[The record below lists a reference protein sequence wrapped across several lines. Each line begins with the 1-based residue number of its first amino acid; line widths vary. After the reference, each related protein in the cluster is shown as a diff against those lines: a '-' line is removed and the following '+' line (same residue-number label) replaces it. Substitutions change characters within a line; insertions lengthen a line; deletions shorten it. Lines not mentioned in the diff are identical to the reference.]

1 MIIIHSAAT
10 PRPATAPC
18 PAGRAGFPV
27 RRRRGIVRW
36 CQGIGRS
43 PAGAA
48 GTAPDEISRMQPPN
62 QVAVD
67 IFAKYLPQPI
77 TGYSLVIRNGRQHSY
92 VERPCR
98 YLRPDARPHRT
109 THRLTVSV
117 GMFAS
122 VALLLIDFF
131 RDRQS
136 FDPVPAQARGRAVLH
151 CGKRRL
157 PLGELVRGPRPRR
170 RDVVQGGDHAL
181 RISQSEIAAVLLAAS
196 RCARPSPVWSAIRR
210 SGTKIQD

>member
-27 RRRRGIVRW
+27 RRRRGTVRW
-36 CQGIGRS
+36 CQRYWALPGRGCGDGS
-43 PAGAA
+43 RRDFAHA
-48 GTAPDEISRMQPPN
+48 TAN
-62 QVAVD
+62 QVAVE